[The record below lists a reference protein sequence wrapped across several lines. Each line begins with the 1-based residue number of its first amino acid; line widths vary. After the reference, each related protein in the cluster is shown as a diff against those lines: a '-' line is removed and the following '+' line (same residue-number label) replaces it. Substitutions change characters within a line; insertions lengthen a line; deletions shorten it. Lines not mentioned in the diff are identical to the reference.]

1 MVPVANLAKK
11 SRGRRVPTADSLAT
25 TVGTSVKGAD
35 GVGGNLR
42 TYTCDAAGCATEGHP
57 SSEKQVGSIHTR
69 ECFLSFI
76 TSGLTGLTGFTHRT
90 VHRCGCDKDF
100 SCHDNLRQHLR
111 VHKGFHD
118 FPAGQGLQSTRTI
131 SWKRFYGPEVNP
143 HICV

>member
-11 SRGRRVPTADSLAT
+11 SRGRRVPIADSLAT

-69 ECFLSFI
+69 ECFLSLLPQASQASPALLI
-76 TSGLTGLTGFTHRT
+76 VQCTDVDVTRTSAVTIISDSI
-90 VHRCGCDKDF
+90 CGCTKVSTTF
-100 SCHDNLRQHLR
+100 QQGKACRVPGRYRGRGFMALR
-111 VHKGFHD
+111 
-118 FPAGQGLQSTRTI
+118 
-131 SWKRFYGPEVNP
+131 
-143 HICV
+143 